1 MLEMTSRFTRR
12 CSPGNYRVP
21 VLSGNELFV
30 IETNDVGTIRE
41 QQNKTV
47 PNAYLGDA
55 INRLGEYEALGY
67 TPEELKKI
75 VEGVNTYGKGNS

>member
-30 IETNDVGTIRE
+30 IETDDVGTIRE
-41 QQNKTV
+41 QHNKTV
-47 PNAYLGDA
+47 PNAFLGEA
-55 INRLGEYEALGY
+55 INRLGEYESLGY
-67 TPEELKKI
+67 TPEELRKLL
-75 VEGVNTYGKGNS
+75 GGGKSEKVCT